1 MILLVG
7 YFFLRHQLGNILQS
21 LIQPNETEVVA
32 DTTENALPVEDAT
45 VETAEEAA
53 PEVELGEAT
62 ENENLDNIPDGRIP
76 KEQIMA
82 EWMEASRSLSP
93 ADSKYPELIT
103 TEPMHEASRLTW
115 MAKRYYGAK
124 IYWPYLFDANR
135 DVISDAN
142 RIDVGTPIR
151 VPKLTQLQLDTTN
164 AETMAALEKLREEA
178 LGGGE

>member
-151 VPKLTQLQLDTTN
+151 VPKLTPLQLDTTK
-164 AETMAALEKLREEA
+164 AETMATLEKLREEA